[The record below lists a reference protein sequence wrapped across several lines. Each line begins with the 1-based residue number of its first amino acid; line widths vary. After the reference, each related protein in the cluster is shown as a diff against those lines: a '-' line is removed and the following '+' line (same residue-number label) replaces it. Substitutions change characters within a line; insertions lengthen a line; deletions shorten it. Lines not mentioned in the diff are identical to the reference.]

1 MEDLKNGL
9 LQINLSD
16 EIINQLYQ
24 IIFGIPDPLED
35 PDASYDYIFSDYHFF
50 ENYKASY
57 IIYRNSIGLFS
68 IASANKKSAKVINY
82 IDNLL
87 TQLTTQPEFWQKLA
101 DGIRKEKYTFAPKL
115 ITSVSVDADGVITS
129 MSIRQDPK
137 QDYRV
142 YTTEAIN
149 TFTNKSVFNNREVSN
164 VTRGSRVSSTQY
176 KNALVGYL
184 DPSIF
189 GGNGYYKTIVYND
202 VQVDPTGNLVEKI
215 KVKTVRPGRNEY
227 KRLLN
232 QNGYYFKSDLK
243 LLIEPDLLF
252 KTFKGGLYVD
262 VKNVG
267 YKLIANFK

>member
-16 EIINQLYQ
+16 EIIDQLYQ
-24 IIFGIPDPLED
+24 IIFGIPDPIED
-35 PDASYDYIFSDYHFF
+35 PDATYDYIFSDYHFF

-57 IIYRNSIGLFS
+57 IIYKNSIGLFS
-68 IASANKKSAKVINY
+68 VASANEKSAKVITY
-82 IDNLL
+82 INNLL

-115 ITSVSVDADGVITS
+115 ITSVSTDADGRITS
-129 MSIRQDPK
+129 MLIRQDPK

-142 YTTEAIN
+142 YTIDAIN
-149 TFTNKSVFNNREVSN
+149 TSTGKPVFNNKEVSN
-164 VTRGSRVSSTQY
+164 VTNTRVSSTQY
-176 KNALVGYL
+176 KTPLVGYL
-184 DPSIF
+184 DPSVF

-202 VQVDPTGNLVEKI
+202 VQVDSTGNLVDKI
-215 KVKTVRPGRNEY
+215 KVKTVKPGRNEY

-243 LLIEPDLLF
+243 LLLEPDFLS
-252 KTFKGGLYVD
+252 KTFQGGLYVN
-262 VKNVG
+262 VKNLF
-267 YKLIANFK
+267 YKL